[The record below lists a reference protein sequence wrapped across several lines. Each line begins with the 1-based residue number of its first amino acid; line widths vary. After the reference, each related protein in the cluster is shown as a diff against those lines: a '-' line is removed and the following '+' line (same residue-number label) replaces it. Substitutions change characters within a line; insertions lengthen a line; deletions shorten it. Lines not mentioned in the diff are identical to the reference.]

1 MDAAVSWEF
10 EKTVGLSIDALCKL
24 GITRHGY
31 DSDRNCYAIQFL
43 VFSETSPKPPP
54 QQYGPQKNTKYCR
67 LVRKWC

>member
-31 DSDRNCYAIQFL
+31 DSDRNCYGIQFL
-43 VFSETSPKPPP
+43 VFSETSPKPPLN
-54 QQYGPQKNTKYCR
+54 NTD
-67 LVRKWC
+67 RKKIQNTVD